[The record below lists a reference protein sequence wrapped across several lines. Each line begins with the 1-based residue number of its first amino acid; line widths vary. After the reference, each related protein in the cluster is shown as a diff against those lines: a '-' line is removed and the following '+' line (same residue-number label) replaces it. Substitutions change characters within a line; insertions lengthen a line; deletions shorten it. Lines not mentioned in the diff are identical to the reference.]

1 MNVPELVKQKI
12 WNNKRYAIIA
22 AIFSILPIFGFVILQ
37 QFGVSGNLTEFIS
50 TFTDSNSYLTS
61 EINSDRLFGENS
73 EITGIYTE
81 AKSTLDQFLIDPT
94 YDTLMKFQ

>member
-22 AIFSILPIFGFVILQ
+22 AILSTLPIFGFVILGQ
-37 QFGVSGNLTEFIS
+37 YGVSENLTEYIS
-50 TFTDSNSYLTS
+50 TFSDSNSYLTN
-61 EINSDRLFGENS
+61 EINSDRLFEENN

-81 AKSTLDQFLIDPT
+81 VKSTLDQFLIAPT